1 MSEKTT
7 SMVQSKLIG
16 TGVAIVTPF
25 RKDDS
30 VDFKSL
36 ANLVEHI
43 ITNKAEYIVVLGTT
57 GETPTLTKDEKKA
70 IASFVVEAVNKRVPI
85 VLGLGDYNTQDVISK
100 IKKTDFDGIDAILS
114 VTPYYNKP
122 TQKGLYSHFQAI
134 ATTCPVPVIIYNV
147 PGRTGCNISAE
158 TTLRLAND
166 FSDQFLGIKEASG
179 NFSQVMKIIQ
189 GKPENFLVISGDD
202 GITLPLISIGASG
215 VISVVANA
223 FPKEFST
230 MVRKALEMKYNEARQ
245 IHYRLIEIIENL
257 FVEGSPA
264 GIKAALNILGFAQN
278 QVRMPL
284 TTVSRATYNKL
295 SELIKEF
302 KSK

>member
-1 MSEKTT
+1 
-7 SMVQSKLIG
+7 MVQSKLIG

>member
-1 MSEKTT
+1 
-7 SMVQSKLIG
+7 MVQSKFTG

-30 VDFKSL
+30 VDFNSL

-43 ITNKAEYIVVLGTT
+43 IVNKSEYIVALGTT

-70 IASFVVEAVNKRVPI
+70 IVSLIIESVNKRVPVVVGI
-85 VLGLGDYNTQDVISK
+85 GGCNTQDIINK

-122 TQKGLYSHFQAI
+122 NQKGLYSHYQAI
-134 ATTCPVPVIIYNV
+134 ASTCPVPVIIYNV
-147 PGRTGCNISAE
+147 PGRTGCNITAE
-158 TTLRLAND
+158 TTLKLAHD
-166 FSDQFLGIKEASG
+166 FNDQFLGIKEASG
-179 NFSQVMKIIQ
+179 NFSQIMKIIQ
-189 GKPENFLVISGDD
+189 GKPDNFIVISGDD
-202 GITLPLISIGASG
+202 AITLPMISIGASG

-230 MVRKALEMKYNEARQ
+230 MVRKALEMKYNEAQ
-245 IHYRLIEIIENL
+245 QFHYRIIEIIENI
-257 FVEGSPA
+257 FIEGSPA
-264 GIKAALNILGFAQN
+264 GIKAALNILGLVQN

-284 TTVSRATYNKL
+284 TPVSRTTYNKL
-295 SELIKEF
+295 AELIRVF
-302 KSK
+302 NSK

>member
-1 MSEKTT
+1 
-7 SMVQSKLIG
+7 MVQSKFMG

-30 VDFKSL
+30 VDFNSL

-43 ITNKAEYIVVLGTT
+43 IVNKAEYIVVLGTT

-70 IASFVVEAVNKRVPI
+70 IVCFVVEAVNKRVPL
-85 VLGLGDYNTQDVISK
+85 VLGIGCNNTQEIISK
-100 IKKTDFDGIDAILS
+100 IKKTDFDGIDAVLS

-122 TQKGLYSHFQAI
+122 NQKGLYSHYQAI
-134 ATTCPVPVIIYNV
+134 VSTCPVPVIIYNV
-147 PGRTGCNISAE
+147 PGRTGCNITAE
-158 TTLRLAND
+158 TTLKLAHD
-166 FSDQFLGIKEASG
+166 FNDQFIGIKEASG
-179 NFSQVMKIIQ
+179 NFAQIMKIIQ
-189 GKPENFLVISGDD
+189 DKPDNFLVISGDD
-202 GITLPLISIGASG
+202 AITLPMISIGASG

-230 MVRKALEMKYNEARQ
+230 MVRKALEMKYIEARQ
-245 IHYRLIEIIENL
+245 IHYGLFEIIENL

-264 GIKAALNILGFAQN
+264 GIKAALNILGLVQN

-284 TTVSRATYNKL
+284 TPVSRATYNKL
-295 SELIKEF
+295 SELIKAF
-302 KSK
+302 KAK